1 MCYAFAMRRT
11 IDFSDK
17 DEQIIAELSL
27 KQEEETGQSSL
38 TAVLRLAIRL
48 LYKQKCKGKPNG

>member
-1 MCYAFAMRRT
+1 MRRT

-48 LYKQKCKGKPNG
+48 LYKQKVKGKANG